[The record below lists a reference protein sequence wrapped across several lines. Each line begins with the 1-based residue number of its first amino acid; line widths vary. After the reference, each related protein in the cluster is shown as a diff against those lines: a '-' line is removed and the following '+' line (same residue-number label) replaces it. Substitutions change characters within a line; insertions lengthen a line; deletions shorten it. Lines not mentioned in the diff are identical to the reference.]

1 MTPPPPARLSMTT
14 CCPSDSVRR
23 LPMTRAIRSTPPPG
37 GNGTSSLSGRD
48 GYSAVA
54 AVAHAAKVSDAASR
68 RRFHCIVLEYQ
79 QISRTSGGLQPR
91 GRDSASM
98 TEQVYAHAA
107 VMTGQPHSGHSPAG
121 CPVEE
126 TLCPVVAHEWVNDE
140 YKHLVVKAT
149 PKALAAQPGQFFHL
163 LCPSPDEG
171 EVWFRRPQSVYRV
184 ARSTGRVE
192 FLYKVAGRG
201 TKGLTSLE
209 PGDTLNMLGPLG
221 VGFKLEPQWKNVV
234 VLGRGVGLAT
244 MAPISQL
251 AGERGV
257 RVTAIL
263 SARSEELAMAADL
276 FETVGTVIKVLDTD
290 GTSAVENVEAILRRL
305 IAERKADAFFTCG
318 SNRLMQLM
326 KRLGKAHGIPAQM
339 AMEQIMACGLGPC
352 YICVR
357 TFEVNGKLEMRR
369 VCVEGPVFDLQE
381 CLGW

>member
-1 MTPPPPARLSMTT
+1 MQNHRYATA
-14 CCPSDSVRR
+14 
-23 LPMTRAIRSTPPPG
+23 
-37 GNGTSSLSGRD
+37 
-48 GYSAVA
+48 A
-54 AVAHAAKVSDAASR
+54 AVV
-68 RRFHCIVLEYQ
+68 
-79 QISRTSGGLQPR
+79 
-91 GRDSASM
+91 
-98 TEQVYAHAA
+98 
-107 VMTGQPHSGHSPAG
+107 GQPGAGHSPVH

-126 TLCPVVAHEWVNDE
+126 TICPVVAHEWVNDE

-149 PKALAAQPGQFFHL
+149 PKALAAQPGQFFQL

-184 ARSTGRVE
+184 ARSSGRLE
-192 FLYKVAGRG
+192 FLYKVVGRG
-201 TKGLTSLE
+201 TQGLATLE
-209 PGDTLNMLGPLG
+209 PGDNLSMVGPLG
-221 VGFKLEPQWKNVV
+221 VGFHLQPAWKNIV

-276 FETVGTVIKVLDTD
+276 FESVGSVVKVLDTD
-290 GTSAVENVEAILRRL
+290 GSSSIENVEVIVRRL
-305 IAERKADAFFTCG
+305 IADQKADAFFTCG

-326 KRLGKAHGIPAQM
+326 KQLGKEHGIPGQM

-357 TFEVNGKLEMRR
+357 TFEVNGRKEMRR
-369 VCVEGPVFDLQE
+369 VCVEGPVFNLQE

>member
-1 MTPPPPARLSMTT
+1 MTDQT
-14 CCPSDSVRR
+14 
-23 LPMTRAIRSTPPPG
+23 
-37 GNGTSSLSGRD
+37 
-48 GYSAVA
+48 
-54 AVAHAAKVSDAASR
+54 
-68 RRFHCIVLEYQ
+68 F
-79 QISRTSGGLQPR
+79 
-91 GRDSASM
+91 
-98 TEQVYAHAA
+98 AHAA
-107 VMTGQPHSGHSPAG
+107 VVTGQSGSGHSPAG
-121 CPVEE
+121 CPAEE
-126 TLCPVVAHEWVNDE
+126 TLCPVVAHEWINDE

-171 EVWFRRPQSVYRV
+171 EVWFRRPQSLYRV
-184 ARSTGRVE
+184 ARSSGRIE
-192 FLYKVAGRG
+192 FLYKVVGRG
-201 TKGLTSLE
+201 TKGLATLK
-209 PGDTLNMLGPLG
+209 PGDDLNMLGPLG
-221 VGFKLEPQWKNVV
+221 VGFTLAPEWKNVV

-276 FETVGTVIKVLDTD
+276 FESVGTVIKLLDTN
-290 GTSAVENVEAILRRL
+290 GTSAVENVEAILLKL
-305 IAERKADAFFTCG
+305 IQEKKADAFFTCG

-326 KRLGKAHGIPAQM
+326 KRLGKAHGIPGQM

-357 TFEVNGKLEMRR
+357 TFEVSGKLEMRR
-369 VCVEGPVFDLQE
+369 VCVDGPVFDLQE

>member
-1 MTPPPPARLSMTT
+1 
-14 CCPSDSVRR
+14 
-23 LPMTRAIRSTPPPG
+23 
-37 GNGTSSLSGRD
+37 
-48 GYSAVA
+48 
-54 AVAHAAKVSDAASR
+54 
-68 RRFHCIVLEYQ
+68 
-79 QISRTSGGLQPR
+79 
-91 GRDSASM
+91 M
-98 TEQVYAHAA
+98 TEHIYAHAA
-107 VMTGQPHSGHSPAG
+107 AITGQPGSGHSPAG
-121 CPVEE
+121 CPAEE

-192 FLYKVAGRG
+192 FLYKIAGRG
-201 TKGLTSLE
+201 TKGLASLE

-290 GTSAVENVEAILRRL
+290 ATSAVENVEAILRRL
-305 IAERKADAFFTCG
+305 IAEKKADAFFTCG

-326 KRLGKAHGIPAQM
+326 KRLGKQHSIPGQM

-357 TFEVNGKLEMRR
+357 TFEVKGKLEMRR